1 MPQGL
6 FERPADSS
14 SGRSSRIVHRPA
26 SSVLT
31 LGAARWFARCMSS
44 NESTANRICVVT
56 GGSSGIGRHTA
67 IRIAER
73 GAGVILTY
81 HANPDGAEE
90 TVATIARGGGTAV
103 ALPLDVG
110 DSGSFEAFAARVAAE
125 IADRWRRTSFD
136 YLVNNAGF
144 GQMSMFGD
152 TTEELYDRFH
162 RVILK
167 GPYFLTQKL
176 LPLLA
181 DGGAIVNTTSNS
193 TMPTGVEA
201 GYSAYA
207 SMKGGLTVLTR
218 YMAKEFSA
226 RGIRVNSVAP
236 GPTRTRIADNAFER
250 FPEVIPPIVAR
261 TAFGRL
267 GDGDDIGKV
276 IAALLSDDCGW
287 ITGENIEASGGFN
300 L

>member
-1 MPQGL
+1 MPG
-6 FERPADSS
+6 
-14 SGRSSRIVHRPA
+14 
-26 SSVLT
+26 
-31 LGAARWFARCMSS
+31 
-44 NESTANRICVVT
+44 NESTDNKIAVVT

-67 IRIAER
+67 IRIAQR

-81 HANPDGAEE
+81 NTNPEGAEE
-90 TVATIARGGGTAV
+90 TVATIEDRGGVAV
-103 ALPLDVG
+103 ALRLDVG
-110 DSGSFEAFAARVAAE
+110 NSETFDAFAQRVAAE
-125 IADRWRRTSFD
+125 ITDRWQRTSFD

-193 TMPTGVEA
+193 ALPTGLET

-218 YMAKEFSA
+218 CMAKELSG

-236 GPTRTRIADNAFER
+236 GPTRTRIADDAFER
-250 FPEVIPPIVAR
+250 FPDVIAPLVAR
-261 TAFGRL
+261 TALGRL

-276 IAALLSDDCGW
+276 IAALLSDECGW

>member
-1 MPQGL
+1 MPPND
-6 FERPADSS
+6 FTDNKIA
-14 SGRSSRIVHRPA
+14 
-26 SSVLT
+26 
-31 LGAARWFARCMSS
+31 
-44 NESTANRICVVT
+44 VVT
-56 GGSSGIGRHTA
+56 GGSSGIGRYA
-67 IRIAER
+67 ALRIAER
-73 GAGVILTY
+73 GARVILTY
-81 HANPDGAEE
+81 NTNPEGAEE
-90 TVATIARGGGTAV
+90 TIATIEDRGGTAV
-103 ALPLDVG
+103 AMQLDVG
-110 DSGSFEAFAARVAAE
+110 DSGTFDAFAQRVAAE
-125 IADRWRRTSFD
+125 ISDRWHRTSFD

-144 GQMSMFGD
+144 GQMSMIVD

-181 DGGAIVNTTSNS
+181 EGGAIVNTTSNS
-193 TMPTGVEA
+193 ALPTGLEA

-218 YMAKEFSA
+218 YMAKELSGRA
-226 RGIRVNSVAP
+226 IRVNSVAP
-236 GPTRTRIADNAFER
+236 GPTRTRIANDAFER
-250 FPEVIPPIVAR
+250 FPEVIPPIVER
-261 TAFGRL
+261 TALGRL

-276 IAALLSDDCGW
+276 IAALLSDECGW

>member
-1 MPQGL
+1 MP
-6 FERPADSS
+6 
-14 SGRSSRIVHRPA
+14 
-26 SSVLT
+26 
-31 LGAARWFARCMSS
+31 S
-44 NESTANRICVVT
+44 NESMDNKIAVVT

-67 IRIAER
+67 IRIAQR

-81 HANPDGAEE
+81 NANPEGAEE
-90 TVATIARGGGTAV
+90 TVATIEDRGGAAV
-103 ALPLDVG
+103 AMPLDVG
-110 DSGSFEAFAARVAAE
+110 ESGTFDAFAQGVAAE
-125 IADRWRRTSFD
+125 IADRWQRTSFD

-144 GQMSMFGD
+144 GQMSMFVD
-152 TTEELYDRFH
+152 TTEALYDRFH

-167 GPYFLTQKL
+167 GPYFLTQRL

-193 TMPTGVEA
+193 ALPTGLES

-207 SMKGGLTVLTR
+207 SMKGGLAVLTR
-218 YMAKEFSA
+218 CMAKELSE

-236 GPTRTRIADNAFER
+236 GPTRTRIADDAFER
-250 FPEVIPPIVAR
+250 FPDVIPPIVAR
-261 TAFGRL
+261 TALGRL
-267 GDGDDIGKV
+267 ADGDDIGKV
-276 IAALLSDDCGW
+276 IAALLSDECGW

>member
-1 MPQGL
+1 M
-6 FERPADSS
+6 
-14 SGRSSRIVHRPA
+14 
-26 SSVLT
+26 
-31 LGAARWFARCMSS
+31 
-44 NESTANRICVVT
+44 ANDNTIAVVT
-56 GGSSGIGRHTA
+56 GASSGIGRHAA
-67 IRIAER
+67 IRVAER

-81 HANPDGAEE
+81 NANAEGARE
-90 TVATIARGGGTAV
+90 TVAAIEDRGGTAV
-103 ALPLDVG
+103 AFKLDVG
-110 DSGSFEAFAARVAAE
+110 DSGTFDAFAESVAAE
-125 IADRWRRTSFD
+125 LSERWQRDSFD

-144 GQMSMFGD
+144 GQMSMFED
-152 TTEELYDRFH
+152 TTAELYERFH

-193 TMPTGVEA
+193 ALRPEA

-207 SMKGGLTVLTR
+207 IMKGGLTVLTR
-218 YMAKEFSA
+218 YLAKELGE
-226 RGIRVNSVAP
+226 RRIRVNSVAP
-236 GPTRTRIADNAFER
+236 GPTRTRIADDAFER

-261 TAFGRL
+261 TTLGRL
-267 GDGDDIGKV
+267 GDGDDVGKV
-276 IAALLSDDCGW
+276 IAALLSDECGW

>member
-1 MPQGL
+1 MPN
-6 FERPADSS
+6 
-14 SGRSSRIVHRPA
+14 
-26 SSVLT
+26 
-31 LGAARWFARCMSS
+31 
-44 NESTANRICVVT
+44 NESLENKIAVVT

-81 HANPDGAEE
+81 NTNPEGAEE
-90 TVATIARGGGTAV
+90 TVATIEDRGGRAI
-103 ALPLDVG
+103 ALQLDVG
-110 DSGSFEAFAARVAAE
+110 NSETFDAFAQRVAAE
-125 IADRWRRTSFD
+125 IADRWQRSSFD

-144 GQMSMFGD
+144 GQMSMFVD

-193 TMPTGVEA
+193 ALTTGLEA

-218 YMAKEFSA
+218 YMAKELSG

-236 GPTRTRIADNAFER
+236 GPTRTRLANDAFER

-261 TAFGRL
+261 TALGRL

-276 IAALLSDDCGW
+276 IAALLSDECAW
-287 ITGENIEASGGFN
+287 ITAENIEASGGFN

>member
-1 MPQGL
+1 
-6 FERPADSS
+6 
-14 SGRSSRIVHRPA
+14 
-26 SSVLT
+26 
-31 LGAARWFARCMSS
+31 MS
-44 NESTANRICVVT
+44 NTDNKIAVVT

-81 HANPDGAEE
+81 NTNPNGAEE
-90 TVATIARGGGTAV
+90 TVATIEDRGGTAV
-103 ALPLDVG
+103 ALQLDVG
-110 DSGSFEAFAARVAAE
+110 NSESFDAFAQRVAAE
-125 IADRWRRTSFD
+125 INGRWQRSAFD
-136 YLVNNAGF
+136 YLVSNAGF
-144 GQMSMFGD
+144 GQMSMFVD
-152 TTEELYDRFH
+152 TTEDLYDRFH

-193 TMPTGVEA
+193 ALPTGLET

-218 YMAKEFSA
+218 CMAKELSG

-236 GPTRTRIADNAFER
+236 GPTRTRMISDDVVER
-250 FPEVIPPIVAR
+250 FPDVIASLVDR
-261 TAFGRL
+261 TALGRL

-276 IAALLSDDCGW
+276 IAALLSDECAW